1 MSAESEGCKV
11 WVGIDWAHDKHQVC
25 LVGEE
30 GEVLEERDVRHD
42 AEELARLCDDLVA
55 RVEGRLELLA
65 VAIETTHGIVVETLL
80 ERGIPVW
87 SINPKQL
94 DRFRDRFSMSGAKD
108 DRRDA
113 RVLADSL
120 RTDPRAF
127 RQLEPEAPQVVELR
141 EWSRMAEDLQEE
153 RIRLVN
159 RLREQFRRYFPQM
172 LEAAPDLGARWTLE
186 LWKLVPTPRAAAR
199 VTPSRVQALL
209 NRHRIRK
216 TDGKT
221 IVAILRKPA
230 MTVAPGTET
239 AAKAHVELVTERL
252 RVVNEQLQRSH
263 SRLRKILEQMD
274 SDEVEQG
281 GEQRD
286 VRIVFSMPGIGT
298 IVLGTLL
305 AEAGRPL
312 AQRDYQA
319 MRALSGVA
327 PVTKRSGRRTTVVRR
342 HGCNPRLRNAV
353 YHWARVASQC
363 DPATKARYAALRAR
377 GHTHGRALRSV
388 ADRLLRILFAMLRD
402 QTLFQ
407 PRTLA
412 A

>member
-1 MSAESEGCKV
+1 MTGERKV
-11 WVGIDWAHDKHQVC
+11 YAGIDWAHEKHQVC

-30 GEVLEERDVRHD
+30 GEILEEREVRHD
-42 AEELARLCDDLVA
+42 AEQLAKLCDDLFA
-55 RVEGRLELLA
+55 RVGGRTEDLA

-127 RQLEPEAPQVVELR
+127 RRLEPEDPKILELR
-141 EWSRMAEDLQEE
+141 EWSRMGDDLQQE

-159 RLREQFRRYFPQM
+159 RLREQLRRYFPQM
-172 LEAAPDLGARWTLE
+172 LEAAPDFGARWTLE
-186 LWKLVPTPRAAAR
+186 LWKLVPTPKRAAR
-199 VTPSRVQALL
+199 VVPSRIQALL
-209 NRHRIRK
+209 DRHRIRR
-216 TDGKT
+216 TDAKAL
-221 IVAILRKPA
+221 VAILRKPA
-230 MTVAPGTET
+230 MTVAPGTEIAAT
-239 AAKAHVELVTERL
+239 AHIELVAERL
-252 RVVNEQLQRSH
+252 RIVNEQLERCRA
-263 SRLRKILEQMD
+263 RLKTLLDDMESTDPERT
-274 SDEVEQG
+274 

-286 VRIVFSMPGIGT
+286 VTIALSMPGIGP
-298 IVLGTLL
+298 IVLATLL

-312 AQRDYQA
+312 AARDYQA
-319 MRALSGVA
+319 LRALSGVA
-327 PVTKRSGRRTTVVRR
+327 PVTKRSGRRSRVVRR
-342 HGCNPRLRNAV
+342 HGHHPRLANAL
-353 YHWARVASQC
+353 YHWARVASQR
-363 DPATKARYAALRAR
+363 DPATRARYAALRAR

-388 ADRLLRILFAMLRD
+388 ADGLLRILVAMLRD
-402 QTLFQ
+402 QKLFQ
-407 PRTLA
+407 PRILA